1 MIDFN
6 HTGFT
11 YDGETFVLT
20 DIDLHVAAGEF
31 VCVLGG
37 NGSGKST
44 LAKHINALLVPDTGN
59 VRVLDND
66 TRDETCTYLIRSN
79 AGMVFQ
85 NPDDQL
91 VASLIENDV
100 AFGPENLGVPSEEL
114 QQRVKE
120 ALAEVGLMGFDKKET
135 AALSGGQKQRVA
147 IAGVLAMNPKILILD
162 EASAMLDPRGRKGLL
177 RVCKTLHERGMTIV
191 MITHFMEEAALADR
205 VVVLDEGRIACEGTP
220 EDVLVQVDLLGRLN
234 LEVPFACKLSRA
246 LQEAGVPVTTEVDE
260 SALVAEIKRILAPLS
275 QGSAQTFP
283 SDPLPLAAT
292 AQTGESTTETV
303 PLIRFEHVS
312 YTYDFAPNK
321 KKNKARAA
329 RNAEE
334 GKTPAWGNKP
344 DSFLALDDLNFSI
357 DKGEF
362 LGIAGHTGSGKSTLI
377 QHMNGLI
384 HPTQGQVFING
395 IDIADKRAAAL
406 ARKQVGIVFQY
417 PEHQL
422 FASTVH
428 DDVAFGPRNLGLKE
442 EVVQKRVREALG
454 LVDLDYETLQ
464 GKSPFE
470 LSGGQQRRVAF
481 AGVLAMQ
488 PQTLILD
495 EPVAGLDPAAR
506 REFLALIANL
516 HTQGLTIIM
525 VSHSMDNLAHFCSR
539 ILVLKEGKQFALGS
553 PREVFLHADELREI
567 GLGVP
572 SAQRLANTLRASG
585 FALTDKVLF
594 TTDSLTRE
602 IATLQKMRP

>member
-6 HTGFT
+6 HAGFT
-11 YDGETFVLT
+11 YDGDTFVLT
-20 DIDLHVAAGEF
+20 DVDLHVATGEF

-44 LAKHINALLVPDTGN
+44 LAKHINALLVPDTGT
-59 VRVLDND
+59 VRVLGND
-66 TRDETCTYLIRSN
+66 TRDEAVTYLIRSN

-114 QQRVKE
+114 QLRVTA

-147 IAGVLAMNPKILILD
+147 IAGVLAMDPKILILD
-162 EASAMLDPRGRKGLL
+162 EASAMLDPRGRTGLL

-191 MITHFMEEAALADR
+191 MITHFMEEATHADR
-205 VVVLDEGRIACEGTP
+205 VVVLEQGRIACEGTP
-220 EDVLVQVDLLGRLN
+220 DDILVQVDLLARLN
-234 LEVPFACKLSRA
+234 LEVPFACKLSRD
-246 LQEAGVPVTTEVDE
+246 LQKAGVDVRTEISE
-260 SALVAEIKRILAPLS
+260 ASLA
-275 QGSAQTFP
+275 
-283 SDPLPLAAT
+283 SDLKDLFAPHGENPAPPLPTTTQDLPLT
-292 AQTGESTTETV
+292 STDDPGKST
-303 PLIRFEHVS
+303 PLIAFEHVS
-312 YTYDFAPNK
+312 YTYDPLPNK
-321 KKNKARAA
+321 KKHKAKAA
-329 RNAEE
+329 RKAGGEAQ
-334 GKTPAWGNKP
+334 PAWGNKP
-344 DSFLALDDLNFSI
+344 DSSFALHDINLAVSQ
-357 DKGEF
+357 GEF

-384 HPTQGQVFING
+384 HPTRGRVLVDG
-395 IDIADKRAAAL
+395 VDIVDKKAATA
-406 ARKQVGIVFQY
+406 ARRQVGVVFQY

-422 FASTVH
+422 FAGTVY
-428 DDVAFGPRNLGLKE
+428 DDVAFGPRNLGLPE
-442 EVVQKRVREALG
+442 DDVEKRVKEALA
-454 LVDLDYETLQ
+454 LVHLENETLRD
-464 GKSPFE
+464 KSPFE

-506 REFLALIANL
+506 REFLNLIADL
-516 HTQGLTIIM
+516 HAHGLTIVM

-539 ILVLKEGKQFALGS
+539 ILVLKEGEQFALGS
-553 PREVFLHADELREI
+553 PQEVFLHAEELRAI
-567 GLGVP
+567 GLSTP
-572 SAQRLANTLRASG
+572 DAQRMANTLRSAG
-585 FALTDKVLF
+585 LPLADDTLF
-594 TTDSLTRE
+594 TTDSLTRA
-602 IATLQKMRP
+602 IAALPRSTS